1 MYDGDYIE
9 RLLLFEKPLTSR
21 FRKKYVEFLAL
32 EILQYCYGD
41 FYKKFNVYDSPD
53 LCDKERVV
61 GIEVTEAV
69 TIEEAQIKSEFVK
82 YRLENDNSKKERRRQ
97 IIENNGGRVE
107 KFGLSY
113 PVKNSKSEIVTFQNA
128 IRKKM
133 EKLSLYRCRGFK
145 TLGLFIFYDEPP
157 IPIKIELLKEC
168 FDQVLNEYNDKYDFL
183 YFGYSCG
190 LVYYDIV
197 NSDKMAGIKP
207 PSPPKIWRFSSAHF
221 YRKVISEKKI
231 CGTIS

>member
-69 TIEEAQIKSEFVK
+69 TVEEAQIKSEFVK
-82 YRLENDNSKKERRRQ
+82 YCLENDNSKKERRRQ

-113 PVKNSKSEIVTFQNA
+113 PVKNSESEIVTFQNA

-133 EKLSLYRCRGFK
+133 EKLSLYRSRGFK

-168 FDQVLNEYNDKYDFL
+168 FDQVLKMNIMTNMIFYI
-183 YFGYSCG
+183 
-190 LVYYDIV
+190 LVIH
-197 NSDKMAGIKP
+197 A
-207 PSPPKIWRFSSAHF
+207 A
-221 YRKVISEKKI
+221 
-231 CGTIS
+231 

>member
-1 MYDGDYIE
+1 MVPTSPETVMKMPTYHAIILATNDIGRINLY
-9 RLLLFEKPLTSR
+9 RLVSLSHLTYYNKR
-21 FRKKYVEFLAL
+21 
-32 EILQYCYGD
+32 
-41 FYKKFNVYDSPD
+41 P
-53 LCDKERVV
+53 RVP
-61 GIEVTEAV
+61 
-69 TIEEAQIKSEFVK
+69 KSEFVK

-113 PVKNSKSEIVTFQNA
+113 PVKNSESEIVTFQNA

-133 EKLSLYRCRGFK
+133 EKLSLYRSRGFK

-197 NSDKMAGIKP
+197 NSDIQV
-207 PSPPKIWRFSSAHF
+207 KIIDRSDYDKLMYAA
-221 YRKVISEKKI
+221 RVKTDI
-231 CGTIS
+231 

>member
-113 PVKNSKSEIVTFQNA
+113 PVKNSESEIVTFQNA

-133 EKLSLYRCRGFK
+133 EKLSLYRSRGFK

-157 IPIKIELLKEC
+157 IPIKIELLKE
-168 FDQVLNEYNDKYDFL
+168 
-183 YFGYSCG
+183 G
-190 LVYYDIV
+190 LIV
-197 NSDKMAGIKP
+197 TSNYLATNRD
-207 PSPPKIWRFSSAHF
+207 RRRCD
-221 YRKVISEKKI
+221 RKVTPFFCVRRLILQYWVR
-231 CGTIS
+231 

>member
-82 YRLENDNSKKERRRQ
+82 YREGLLLGSACEAGELYRA
-97 IIENNGGRVE
+97 IVGGRPQE
-107 KFGLSY
+107 
-113 PVKNSKSEIVTFQNA
+113 E
-128 IRKKM
+128 
-133 EKLSLYRCRGFK
+133 
-145 TLGLFIFYDEPP
+145 
-157 IPIKIELLKEC
+157 
-168 FDQVLNEYNDKYDFL
+168 DK
-183 YFGYSCG
+183 
-190 LVYYDIV
+190 
-197 NSDKMAGIKP
+197 
-207 PSPPKIWRFSSAHF
+207 
-221 YRKVISEKKI
+221 
-231 CGTIS
+231 

>member
-1 MYDGDYIE
+1 MDDGDYIE

-197 NSDKMAGIKP
+197 NSDIQVKIIDRSDYDKLMYAARIKTD
-207 PSPPKIWRFSSAHF
+207 I
-221 YRKVISEKKI
+221 
-231 CGTIS
+231 

>member
-9 RLLLFEKPLTSR
+9 RLFLFEKPLTSR

-113 PVKNSKSEIVTFQNA
+113 PVKNSESEIVTFQNA

-133 EKLSLYRCRGFK
+133 EKLSLYRSRGFK

-168 FDQVLNEYNDKYDFL
+168 FDQVLNEYL
-183 YFGYSCG
+183 GEISVICQLPFGAISAYVNHYSSPKKEWNVG
-190 LVYYDIV
+190 LTLGWQLFNY
-197 NSDKMAGIKP
+197 
-207 PSPPKIWRFSSAHF
+207 RF
-221 YRKVISEKKI
+221 IE
-231 CGTIS
+231 

>member
-1 MYDGDYIE
+1 MIIV
-9 RLLLFEKPLTSR
+9 R
-21 FRKKYVEFLAL
+21 
-32 EILQYCYGD
+32 
-41 FYKKFNVYDSPD
+41 
-53 LCDKERVV
+53 
-61 GIEVTEAV
+61 
-69 TIEEAQIKSEFVK
+69 
-82 YRLENDNSKKERRRQ
+82 RRRQ

-113 PVKNSKSEIVTFQNA
+113 PVKNSESEIVTFQNV

-133 EKLSLYRCRGFK
+133 EKLSLYRSRGFK

-197 NSDKMAGIKP
+197 NSDIQV
-207 PSPPKIWRFSSAHF
+207 KIIDRSDYDKLMYAA
-221 YRKVISEKKI
+221 RVKTDI
-231 CGTIS
+231 

>member
-1 MYDGDYIE
+1 M
-9 RLLLFEKPLTSR
+9 TSR

-197 NSDKMAGIKP
+197 NSDIQVKIIDRSDYDKLMYAARIKTD
-207 PSPPKIWRFSSAHF
+207 I
-221 YRKVISEKKI
+221 
-231 CGTIS
+231 

>member
-1 MYDGDYIE
+1 MLQVYDGDYIE
-9 RLLLFEKPLTSR
+9 RLLSFEKTLTSR

-69 TIEEAQIKSEFVK
+69 SIQEAQIESEFVK

-113 PVKNSKSEIVTFQNA
+113 PVKNSEIEIVTFQNA

-133 EKLSLYRCRGFK
+133 EKLSLYRSRGFK

-168 FDQVLNEYNDKYDFL
+168 FDQILNEYNDKYEFL

-197 NSDKMAGIKP
+197 NSDIQVKTIDRGDYDKLMYTARVKTGI
-207 PSPPKIWRFSSAHF
+207 
-221 YRKVISEKKI
+221 
-231 CGTIS
+231 

>member
-9 RLLLFEKPLTSR
+9 RLLSFEKPLTSR
-21 FRKKYVEFLAL
+21 YRKKYVEFLAL

-53 LCDKERVV
+53 LCDEDRVV

-69 TIEEAQIKSEFVK
+69 TNEDAQIKSEFVK
-82 YRLENDNSKKERRRQ
+82 YRLENDNSKKERKRQ
-97 IIENNGGRVE
+97 IIANNGGRIE

-113 PVKNSKSEIVTFQNA
+113 PVKNSESEIVIFQNA

-133 EKLSLYRCRGFK
+133 EKLSLYRSRGFK
-145 TLGLFIFYDEPP
+145 TLGLFIFYDELP
-157 IPIKIELLKEC
+157 ILKIDSLKGC
-168 FDQVLNEYNDKYDFL
+168 FDKVLNEYNDKYDFL

-190 LVYYDIV
+190 LIYYDIFNNDIQV
-197 NSDKMAGIKP
+197 
-207 PSPPKIWRFSSAHF
+207 
-221 YRKVISEKKI
+221 KVINRNDYDKLMYTTRLKI
-231 CGTIS
+231 GI

>member
-97 IIENNGGRVE
+97 
-107 KFGLSY
+107 
-113 PVKNSKSEIVTFQNA
+113 NA

-133 EKLSLYRCRGFK
+133 EKLSLYRSRGFK

-197 NSDKMAGIKP
+197 NSDIQV
-207 PSPPKIWRFSSAHF
+207 KIIDRSDYDKLMYAA
-221 YRKVISEKKI
+221 RVKTDI
-231 CGTIS
+231 

>member
-9 RLLLFEKPLTSR
+9 RLFLFEKPLTSR

-145 TLGLFIFYDEPP
+145 TLGLFIFYDESP
-157 IPIKIELLKEC
+157 IPIKIELLEEC
-168 FDQVLNEYNDKYDFL
+168 FDQVLNEYNDKYYFL

-197 NSDKMAGIKP
+197 NSDIQV
-207 PSPPKIWRFSSAHF
+207 KIIDRSDYDKLMYAA
-221 YRKVISEKKI
+221 RVKTDI
-231 CGTIS
+231 

>member
-97 IIENNGGRVE
+97 IIENNGG
-107 KFGLSY
+107 
-113 PVKNSKSEIVTFQNA
+113 
-128 IRKKM
+128 
-133 EKLSLYRCRGFK
+133 SLDYR
-145 TLGLFIFYDEPP
+145 I
-157 IPIKIELLKEC
+157 LLK
-168 FDQVLNEYNDKYDFL
+168 
-183 YFGYSCG
+183 
-190 LVYYDIV
+190 IV
-197 NSDKMAGIKP
+197 
-207 PSPPKIWRFSSAHF
+207 
-221 YRKVISEKKI
+221 KVK
-231 CGTIS
+231 

>member
-9 RLLLFEKPLTSR
+9 RLFLFEKPLTSR

-61 GIEVTEAV
+61 GIEVT
-69 TIEEAQIKSEFVK
+69 IEEAQIKSEFVK

-113 PVKNSKSEIVTFQNA
+113 PVKNSESEIVTFQNA

-133 EKLSLYRCRGFK
+133 EKLSLYRSRGFK

-197 NSDKMAGIKP
+197 NSDIQVKIIDRSDYDKLMYAARIKTD
-207 PSPPKIWRFSSAHF
+207 I
-221 YRKVISEKKI
+221 
-231 CGTIS
+231 

>member
-1 MYDGDYIE
+1 MC
-9 RLLLFEKPLTSR
+9 
-21 FRKKYVEFLAL
+21 
-32 EILQYCYGD
+32 Q
-41 FYKKFNVYDSPD
+41 KF
-53 LCDKERVV
+53 CAA
-61 GIEVTEAV
+61 T
-69 TIEEAQIKSEFVK
+69 
-82 YRLENDNSKKERRRQ
+82 
-97 IIENNGGRVE
+97 
-107 KFGLSY
+107 
-113 PVKNSKSEIVTFQNA
+113 IVTFQNA

-197 NSDKMAGIKP
+197 NSDIQVKIIDRSDYDKLMYAARIKTD
-207 PSPPKIWRFSSAHF
+207 I
-221 YRKVISEKKI
+221 
-231 CGTIS
+231 

>member
-145 TLGLFIFYDEPP
+145 TLGLFIFY
-157 IPIKIELLKEC
+157 
-168 FDQVLNEYNDKYDFL
+168 NDKYDFL

-197 NSDKMAGIKP
+197 NSDIQVKIIDRSDYDKLMYAARIKTD
-207 PSPPKIWRFSSAHF
+207 I
-221 YRKVISEKKI
+221 
-231 CGTIS
+231 